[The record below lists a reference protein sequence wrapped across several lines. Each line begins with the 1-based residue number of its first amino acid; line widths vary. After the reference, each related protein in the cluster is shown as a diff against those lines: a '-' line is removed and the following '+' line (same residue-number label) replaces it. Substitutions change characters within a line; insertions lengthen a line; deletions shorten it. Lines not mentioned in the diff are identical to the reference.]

1 MERSLRFVVDARL
14 AVQPG
19 SRGIFIKGKDF
30 MSIFNRN
37 IGRMLGIAVVAAGVG
52 LGAGIA
58 VARQPQMD
66 GALSAL
72 QSAQG
77 YLNEVTMDK
86 GGHAAKA
93 RRLVAEA
100 IAQVQEGIAYGE
112 AHGE

>member
-1 MERSLRFVVDARL
+1 
-14 AVQPG
+14 
-19 SRGIFIKGKDF
+19 
-30 MSIFNRN
+30 MSIFKTNF
-37 IGRMLGIAVVAAGVG
+37 GRILSVAVVSVAVG

-58 VARQPQMD
+58 VAGQPRME

-77 YLNEVTMDK
+77 SLEEVTMDK

-100 IAQVQEGIAYGE
+100 IVQVQEGIAYGE

>member
-1 MERSLRFVVDARL
+1 MGFNPIRVLFFLRR
-14 AVQPG
+14 
-19 SRGIFIKGKDF
+19 GKDF
-30 MSIFNRN
+30 MSIFKTNA
-37 IGRMLGIAVVAAGVG
+37 GRMMGVAVVAAMVG
-52 LGAGIA
+52 LGAGVA
-58 VARQPQMD
+58 VAGQPQMD

-72 QSAQG
+72 QNAQG

-100 IAQVQEGIAYGE
+100 IVQVQEGIAYGE

>member
-1 MERSLRFVVDARL
+1 MGFNPIRVLFFLR
-14 AVQPG
+14 
-19 SRGIFIKGKDF
+19 RGEDF
-30 MSIFNRN
+30 MSIFKTNA
-37 IGRMLGIAVVAAGVG
+37 GRMMGVAVVAAMVG
-52 LGAGIA
+52 LGAGVA
-58 VARQPQMD
+58 VAGQPQMD

-72 QSAQG
+72 QKAQG

-100 IAQVQEGIAYGE
+100 IVQVQEGIAYGE

>member
-1 MERSLRFVVDARL
+1 
-14 AVQPG
+14 
-19 SRGIFIKGKDF
+19 
-30 MSIFNRN
+30 MSIFKTN
-37 IGRMLGIAVVAAGVG
+37 IARMLGVAVVAAAVG
-52 LGAGIA
+52 LGTGTAMAG
-58 VARQPQMD
+58 QPQMD

-77 YLNEVTMDK
+77 NLNEVTEDK

-100 IAQVQEGIAYGE
+100 IEQVQEGIAYGA

>member
-1 MERSLRFVVDARL
+1 
-14 AVQPG
+14 
-19 SRGIFIKGKDF
+19 
-30 MSIFNRN
+30 MSIFNKTAA
-37 IGRMLGIAVVAAGVG
+37 RMLAVAVIAAAFGLGTGIALAG
-52 LGAGIA
+52 
-58 VARQPQMD
+58 QPQMD

-93 RRLVAEA
+93 RHLVAEA

-112 AHGE
+112 SHGE

>member
-1 MERSLRFVVDARL
+1 
-14 AVQPG
+14 
-19 SRGIFIKGKDF
+19 
-30 MSIFNRN
+30 MSIFKSNPA
-37 IGRMLGIAVVAAGVG
+37 RMLGVAVAAAVLG

-58 VARQPQMD
+58 LAGQPQMD

-77 YLNEVTMDK
+77 YLNEVTLDK

-93 RRLVAEA
+93 RHLVAEA
-100 IAQVQEGIAYGE
+100 IAQVQAGIAYGE

>member
-1 MERSLRFVVDARL
+1 MT
-14 AVQPG
+14 
-19 SRGIFIKGKDF
+19 IFKT
-30 MSIFNRN
+30 NA
-37 IGRMLGIAVVAAGVG
+37 GRMLGVAVVAAAVG

-58 VARQPQMD
+58 VAGQPQMD

-77 YLNEVTMDK
+77 YLNEVTMDN
-86 GGHAAKA
+86 GGHASKA
-93 RRLVAEA
+93 RPLVAEA

>member
-1 MERSLRFVVDARL
+1 
-14 AVQPG
+14 
-19 SRGIFIKGKDF
+19 
-30 MSIFNRN
+30 MSVFNSN
-37 IGRMLGIAVVAAGVG
+37 FGRMLGVAVVAAAVG
-52 LGAGIA
+52 LGTGIA
-58 VARQPQMD
+58 VAGQPQMD

-100 IAQVQEGIAYGE
+100 TVQVQEGIEYGE
-112 AHGE
+112 SHGE

>member
-1 MERSLRFVVDARL
+1 
-14 AVQPG
+14 
-19 SRGIFIKGKDF
+19 
-30 MSIFNRN
+30 MSIFNKTAA
-37 IGRMLGIAVVAAGVG
+37 RMLAVAVIAAAFGLGTGIALAG
-52 LGAGIA
+52 
-58 VARQPQMD
+58 QPQMD

-93 RRLVAEA
+93 RHLVAEA

-112 AHGE
+112 SRGE

>member
-1 MERSLRFVVDARL
+1 MPIFKSNVLRLSSV
-14 AVQPG
+14 AVIAAALG
-19 SRGIFIKGKDF
+19 LGT
-30 MSIFNRN
+30 
-37 IGRMLGIAVVAAGVG
+37 GIALAG
-52 LGAGIA
+52 
-58 VARQPQMD
+58 QPQMD

-77 YLNEVTMDK
+77 YLNEVTLDK

-93 RRLVAEA
+93 RHLVADA

>member
-1 MERSLRFVVDARL
+1 MA
-14 AVQPG
+14 
-19 SRGIFIKGKDF
+19 IFKT
-30 MSIFNRN
+30 NA
-37 IGRMLGIAVVAAGVG
+37 GRMLGVAAVAAAVG
-52 LGAGIA
+52 LGSGIA
-58 VARQPQMD
+58 LAGQPQME

-77 YLNEVTMDK
+77 YLNNVTMDK

-100 IAQVQEGIAYGE
+100 IAQVQDGIAFGE

>member
-1 MERSLRFVVDARL
+1 
-14 AVQPG
+14 
-19 SRGIFIKGKDF
+19 
-30 MSIFNRN
+30 MSIFKTNV
-37 IGRMLGIAVVAAGVG
+37 GRMLGVAVVAAAVG
-52 LGAGIA
+52 LGTGIA
-58 VARQPQMD
+58 VAGQPQMD

-93 RRLVAEA
+93 RHLVAEA
-100 IAQVQEGIAYGE
+100 VAHVQEGIAYGE